1 MNTITLTGRLTSD
14 TELKHTQSGV
24 SVCTYTL
31 AVKRPKVKDTT
42 DFLNVVSWRQ
52 GAEYLCNYGHKGD
65 MVAITG
71 ALTSRKWQDANG
83 NNRTSFEIVTDT
95 VELLSSRQNGAG
107 SNNTT
112 QPQNTQKSQFNGQPV
127 THTQDWEEITVDDDD
142 DLPF

>member
-14 TELKHTQSGV
+14 LELKHTQSGD

-42 DFLNVVSWRQ
+42 DFIPVVSWRQ

-65 MVAITG
+65 MVAVTG
-71 ALTSRKWQDANG
+71 TLTTRKWQDKDG
-83 NNRTSFEIVTDT
+83 NNRISYEVVTDS
-95 VELLSSRQNGAG
+95 VELISSPQ
-107 SNNTT
+107 SNQQGNSNA
-112 QPQNTQKSQFNGQPV
+112 QPQHRPQTQSYQQQGYI
-127 THTQDWEEITVDDDD
+127 DITGDE